1 MSIENVPGMTTNP
14 HTLQINNKHI
24 LLKC

>member
-1 MSIENVPGMTTNP
+1 MSVENVPGMTTYP